1 MRAETNPTVDLI
13 IPVYNEQGVVSTF
26 HAQLCQAVD
35 ALPYAFTILYVDDG
49 SSDGTP
55 AELAALAQA
64 DGRVRVVTLSRN
76 FGHQAALS
84 AGLDRASGDFTI
96 TLDGDGQHPPTLIPQ
111 MLSLAQAGYEVVLT
125 QRLESDELSWFKRV
139 TSALFYRLLNRVGS
153 TNILPG
159 GADFRL
165 LSRAAVQAL
174 RSLPEYH
181 RFLRG
186 MVAWIGFR
194 TVILPFAQPAR
205 LAGHSK
211 YSLGKMTR
219 LAMDAVFSF
228 SLVPLYMGISLGVLF
243 LLGALAEAVYV
254 LSFWITGNTANLAP
268 GWSSLM
274 FMLLVVGGTLMITLG
289 VVGIYIGYIFQ
300 EVKHRPVYVVR
311 QEAPA
316 PAPPPR

>member
-35 ALPYAFTILYVDDG
+35 ALPYTFTILYVDDG

-84 AGLDRASGDFTI
+84 AGLDRADGDFTI

-111 MLSLAQAGYEVVLT
+111 MLALAQSGYEVVLT
-125 QRLESDELSWFKRV
+125 QRLESDELPWFKRA

-211 YSLGKMTR
+211 YSLRKMTR

-311 QEAPA
+311 AEAPA
-316 PAPPPR
+316 PTPPPR

>member
-84 AGLDRASGDFTI
+84 AGLDRADGDFTI

-125 QRLESDELSWFKRV
+125 QRLESDELPWFKRA

-211 YSLGKMTR
+211 YSLRKMTR

-311 QEAPA
+311 AEAPA
-316 PAPPPR
+316 PTPPPR

>member
-26 HAQLCQAVD
+26 HAQLRRTVD
-35 ALPYAFTILYVDDG
+35 ALPYTFTILYVDDG

-84 AGLDRASGDFTI
+84 AGLDRADGDFTI

-125 QRLESDELSWFKRV
+125 QRLESDELPWFKRV

-211 YSLGKMTR
+211 YSLRKMTR

-316 PAPPPR
+316 PAPPTR

>member
-35 ALPYAFTILYVDDG
+35 ALPYTFTILYVDDG

-84 AGLDRASGDFTI
+84 AGLDRADGDFTI

-211 YSLGKMTR
+211 YSLRKMTR

>member
-211 YSLGKMTR
+211 YSLRKMTR

>member
-26 HAQLCQAVD
+26 HAQLRRTVD
-35 ALPYAFTILYVDDG
+35 ALPYTFTILYVDDG

-84 AGLDRASGDFTI
+84 AGLDRADGDFTI

-125 QRLESDELSWFKRV
+125 QRLESDELPWFKRV

-194 TVILPFAQPAR
+194 SVILPFAQPAR

-211 YSLGKMTR
+211 YSLRKMTR

>member
-84 AGLDRASGDFTI
+84 AGLDRADGDFTI

-111 MLSLAQAGYEVVLT
+111 MLALAQAGYEVVLT
-125 QRLESDELSWFKRV
+125 QRLESDELPWFKRA

-211 YSLGKMTR
+211 YSLRKMTR

-311 QEAPA
+311 AEAPA
-316 PAPPPR
+316 PTPPPR

>member
-55 AELAALAQA
+55 AELDALAQA

-96 TLDGDGQHPPTLIPQ
+96 TLDGDGQHPPALIPQ

-211 YSLGKMTR
+211 YSLRKMTR

>member
-26 HAQLCQAVD
+26 HAQLRRTVD
-35 ALPYAFTILYVDDG
+35 ALPYTFTILYVDDG

-84 AGLDRASGDFTI
+84 AGLDRADGDFTI

-111 MLSLAQAGYEVVLT
+111 MLTLAQAGYEVVLT
-125 QRLESDELSWFKRV
+125 QRLESDELPWFKRA

-194 TVILPFAQPAR
+194 SVILPFAQPAR

-211 YSLGKMTR
+211 YSLRKMTR

-311 QEAPA
+311 AEAPA
-316 PAPPPR
+316 PTPPPR

>member
-35 ALPYAFTILYVDDG
+35 ALPYTFTILYVDDG

-211 YSLGKMTR
+211 YSLRKMTR

>member
-35 ALPYAFTILYVDDG
+35 ALPYTFTILYVDDG

-84 AGLDRASGDFTI
+84 AGLDRADGDFTI

-125 QRLESDELSWFKRV
+125 QRLESDELPWFKRA

-211 YSLGKMTR
+211 YSLRKMTR

-311 QEAPA
+311 AEAPA
-316 PAPPPR
+316 PTPPPR

>member
-64 DGRVRVVTLSRN
+64 DGRVHVVTLSRN

-125 QRLESDELSWFKRV
+125 QRLESDELSWFKRA

-174 RSLPEYH
+174 CSLPEYH

-211 YSLGKMTR
+211 YSLRKMTR

-316 PAPPPR
+316 PAPPSR

>member
-26 HAQLCQAVD
+26 HAQLRQAVD
-35 ALPYAFTILYVDDG
+35 ALPYTFTILYVDDG
-49 SSDGTP
+49 SSDDTP

-125 QRLESDELSWFKRV
+125 QRLESDELPWFKRA

-194 TVILPFAQPAR
+194 SVILPFAQPAR

-211 YSLGKMTR
+211 YSLRKMTR

-311 QEAPA
+311 AEAPA
-316 PAPPPR
+316 PTPPPR

>member
-64 DGRVRVVTLSRN
+64 DGRVHVVTLSRN

-96 TLDGDGQHPPTLIPQ
+96 TLDGDGQHPPALIPQ

-125 QRLESDELSWFKRV
+125 QRLESDELPWFKRV

-211 YSLGKMTR
+211 YSLRKMTR

>member
-125 QRLESDELSWFKRV
+125 QRLESDELPWFKRA

-211 YSLGKMTR
+211 YSLRKMTR

-254 LSFWITGNTANLAP
+254 LNFWITGNTANLAP

-316 PAPPPR
+316 PAPPTR

>member
-26 HAQLCQAVD
+26 HAQLRRTVD

-84 AGLDRASGDFTI
+84 AGLDRADGDFTI

-111 MLSLAQAGYEVVLT
+111 MLTLAQAGYEVVLT
-125 QRLESDELSWFKRV
+125 QRLESDELPWFKRA

-194 TVILPFAQPAR
+194 SVILPFAQPAR

-211 YSLGKMTR
+211 YSLRKMTR

-311 QEAPA
+311 AEAPV